1 MTNKQYLE
9 PNHLVRYHYFCEVN
23 QCLGACCG
31 GCFVSSLLSYQ
42 SVYCDFN
49 TNFFAREN
57 V

>member
-1 MTNKQYLE
+1 MTNKQYPE
-9 PNHLVRYHYFCEVN
+9 PKHLVRYYYFCEVH

-31 GCFVSSLLSYQ
+31 GCSVSSLLSYQ

-49 TNFFAREN
+49 TKFLAREN